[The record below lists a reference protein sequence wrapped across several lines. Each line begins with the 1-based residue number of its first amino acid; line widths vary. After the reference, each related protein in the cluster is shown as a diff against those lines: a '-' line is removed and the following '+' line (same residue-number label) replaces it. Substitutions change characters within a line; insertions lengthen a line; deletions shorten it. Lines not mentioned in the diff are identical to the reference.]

1 MKLGRLPADFV
12 EGMACVGGCVGGPSR
27 HIEPEVTKR
36 NRDKL
41 IGQADDRNISENL
54 HRFADIDS
62 INMHRSASETEEAAK

>member
-1 MKLGRLPADFV
+1 MK
-12 EGMACVGGCVGGPSR
+12 
-27 HIEPEVTKR
+27 EVTKR